1 MFIGLFSMLLRF
13 VNQKCTALKNNQDEN
28 FTANPHSLQIF
39 QQSNFSNPSSFEK
52 IRHLFSYLSCDL
64 A

>member
-13 VNQKCTALKNNQDEN
+13 VNQKFTALKNNQDEN
-28 FTANPHSLQIF
+28 FTANPRSLQIF
-39 QQSNFSNPSSFEK
+39 QLYDDFSPSSFGK
-52 IRHLFSYLSCDL
+52 IQHLFSSLSYDQ